1 MLYAY
6 DQSSNR
12 YRYRYRYRY
21 GDINFIVENFLNR
34 DGIQL

>member
-12 YRYRYRYRY
+12 YRYE
-21 GDINFIVENFLNR
+21 DSNFIVENFLNR
-34 DGIQL
+34 DGVQ